1 MVSQMPEA
9 VVNASVSV
17 KWFNTSEPYSQ
28 QARALLQDFL
38 DGQIDLHVPE
48 IWFYEMA
55 QAISRAINRNALTE
69 TEGMIAVTLTG
80 HLSLSVHPNP
90 SWQLAFTFARQHSIQ
105 VYDALYVLLAS
116 DLGCDLWTADE
127 RLVRSISS
135 AFPLVR
141 FIADHPL

>member
-1 MVSQMPEA
+1 MPEA

-28 QARALLQDFL
+28 QARSLLRDFL
-38 DGQIDLHVPE
+38 DGLIELHVPE

-69 TEGMIAVTLTG
+69 AEGAAAMNLIGNLG
-80 HLSLSVHPNP
+80 LNVHVNP
-90 SWQLAFTFARQHSIQ
+90 SWQIAFAFARRYGIQ
-105 VYDALYVLLAS
+105 VYDALYVILAT

-127 RLVRSISS
+127 RLVRNISPV
-135 AFPLVR
+135 FPFVR
-141 FIADHPL
+141 HIADYRP